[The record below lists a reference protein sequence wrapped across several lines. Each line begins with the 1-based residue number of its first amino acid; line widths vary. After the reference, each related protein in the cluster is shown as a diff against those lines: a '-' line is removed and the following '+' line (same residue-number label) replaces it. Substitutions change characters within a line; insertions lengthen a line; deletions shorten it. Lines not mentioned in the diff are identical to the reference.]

1 MIYIQHEIERF
12 ELSPRKHASLM
23 RDLNREVLTNHSI
36 KTLPKHFESNAN
48 TRPGGEY
55 GYDTR
60 SVKYTRTKRKKYGH
74 AKPNVYT
81 GKLRDAVLSKVRIE
95 ATQNKAT
102 MRTHGTPEHR
112 LSSKQQREI
121 EAVSIPERD
130 EYARWQGREYAK
142 RAFDIKYASRRRKRK
157 G

>member
-12 ELSPRKHASLM
+12 ELSPRRHAKLM
-23 RDLNREVLTNHSI
+23 RDLNREVLTNHAI
-36 KTLPKHFESNAN
+36 KTLPKHFESNAK

-60 SVKYTRTKRKKYGH
+60 GAKYTRTKRKKYGH

-81 GKLRDAVLSKVRIE
+81 GKLRDAVLSKARVYP
-95 ATQNKAT
+95 TQYKAT
-102 MRTHGTPEHR
+102 LRTRGTPDHR
-112 LSSKQQREI
+112 LSSKQRREV
-121 EAVSIPERD
+121 ETVSIDERD
-130 EYARWQGREYAK
+130 EYARWQAREYAK